1 MQPEY
6 YWLRESIKEQEM
18 MALRQPNW
26 DQYETALLI
35 ESYWAIKA
43 DRSKKGKIVAELS
56 SFFAKTS
63 DF

>member
-1 MQPEY
+1 M
-6 YWLRESIKEQEM
+6 
-18 MALRQPNW
+18 RQPNW

-56 SFFAKTS
+56 SFLRNRATFEIYYS
-63 DF
+63 FRNENGM